1 MIIDKNIAKVLIED
15 GVLTREQLHKVLEE
29 HHKTKENLTAIIE
42 RLGYSTEDEII
53 KVISKHYE
61 IPYEEINEEY
71 IDKDV
76 ITMIKPELAR
86 KFKTIPL
93 NLIANQL
100 TVAMSDPLNLIA
112 LDTLSFTSG
121 KKIKPI
127 VCRENTIE
135 RLIDHFFGPQKE
147 AAQESQKESFY
158 YSVFEEDQETIEVD
172 VNAAP
177 VIRIVNILLIQ
188 AVKSGASDIHVE
200 GGKGEVLVRFRI
212 DGVLHKIKSLPK
224 KVQPALIA
232 RIKVMAGLD
241 IAERVKPQDGRFFI
255 RMNSGQEVDFRVST
269 YSTIFGES
277 SVLRIMD
284 QSKASVSAMDLGM
297 SEQELSFVKKALD
310 SHAGMILVC
319 GPTGSGKTTTMYAV
333 LNEINT
339 MDRKII
345 TIEDPVEYRIP
356 LANQISVNTKRG
368 LTYPTVLRSAL
379 RQDPDVLLVGEIR
392 DSETAQISNQAALT
406 GHLVISTLHV
416 TSPEKAFGRMSDLG
430 VEDFYIA
437 DTISLVIGQ
446 RIVRMLCDACKEP
459 YTPTIDELVAL
470 GIRDTS
476 EGVTFARPV
485 GCGAC
490 DQTGFRGMTGVFEVL
505 FVNSDLR
512 DYIREK
518 RSPEEIKDEARRH
531 GMDTM
536 WENALEKVKQGAI
549 SSEDIVRIIPRE

>member
-15 GVLTREQLHKVLEE
+15 DVLTREQLHKVLEE
-29 HHKTKENLTAIIE
+29 HYRTKENLTGIIE
-42 RLGYSTEDEII
+42 RLGFSTEDEIV

-71 IDKDV
+71 IDRDV
-76 ITMIKPELAR
+76 ITLIKPELAR
-86 KFKTIPL
+86 KFKTIPI

-135 RLIDHFFGPQKE
+135 RLIDHFFGSQE
-147 AAQESQKESFY
+147 DVARESQKESFY
-158 YSVFEEDQETIEVD
+158 YSVFEEDPESIEVD
-172 VNAAP
+172 ANAAP
-177 VIRIVNILLIQ
+177 VVRIVNIVLVQ
-188 AVKSGASDIHVE
+188 AVKSGASDIHIE
-200 GGKGEVLVRFRI
+200 GGKGEVLIRFRV
-212 DGVLHKIKSLPK
+212 DGVLQKIKSLPK

-255 RMNSGQEVDFRVST
+255 RMNSGKEVDFRVST
-269 YSTIFGES
+269 YNTIFGES

-284 QSKASVSAMDLGM
+284 QSRASVTAMDLGM
-297 SEQELSFVKKALD
+297 SDQELLLVKKALD
-310 SHAGMILVC
+310 SNAGMILVC

-356 LANQISVNTKRG
+356 LANQISINTKRG

-416 TSPEKAFGRMSDLG
+416 TSPGKAFGRLSDLG

-437 DTISLVIGQ
+437 DTITLVIGQ
-446 RIVRMLCDACKEP
+446 RIVRKLCDSCKES
-459 YTPTIDELVAL
+459 YHPTTDDLLFL
-470 GIRDTS
+470 GIRDNS
-476 EGVTFARPV
+476 ENMTFSKPV
-485 GCGAC
+485 GCGVC
-490 DQTGFRGMTGVFEVL
+490 DQTGFKGMTGVFEVF

-512 DYIREK
+512 DFIREK
-518 RSPEEIKDEARRH
+518 MSPGEIKEEARRH
-531 GMDTM
+531 GMTTM
-536 WENALEKVKQGAI
+536 WENAVEKVKQGEI
-549 SSEDIVRIIPRE
+549 FFEDIARIIPRD